1 MYVCLF
7 DIDGTLI
14 HTAGAGIA
22 ALRTTMLS
30 VHNCDASATEVVTT
44 GRTDRAIVEELF
56 DLHDVERSD
65 ENWEVYLA
73 AYLEHLPISL
83 AECKGRV
90 LPGIPELLATLAA
103 RDDVTLG
110 LLTGNSHPAA
120 QHKLGHYGLNDHF
133 TFGGFGGDHTDR
145 DDVARLALA
154 EVHARFDNGIEAD
167 RIFVIGDTPLDIR
180 CARAIGAQAIAVATG
195 SHDVE
200 ALREAKPDLLVEDF
214 ADASPFL
221 EMLVTA

>member
-22 ALRTTMLS
+22 ALRTTMQT
-30 VHNCDASATEVVTT
+30 VYDRDASATEVVTT

-56 DLHDVERSD
+56 ELHGVERSD
-65 ENWEVYLA
+65 ENWQVYLA
-73 AYLEHLPISL
+73 AYLEHLPVAL

-90 LPGIPELLATLAA
+90 LPGIPDLLATLGA
-103 RDDVTLG
+103 REDVALG

-133 TFGGFGGDHTDR
+133 TFGGFGSDHTDR

-154 EVHARFDNGIEAD
+154 EVDGRFDGSITPD
-167 RIFVIGDTPLDIR
+167 RIFVIGDTPLDVR

-195 SHDVE
+195 THDTD

-214 ADASPFL
+214 SNAAPFL
-221 EMLVTA
+221 GLLVTA